1 MMMQAW
7 RGTASDRARVPQHAA
22 KIILGVLLLRT
33 LGLKIARLILI
44 FNLVPVLHAPPP
56 SPQKKRFIITH
67 FETTFLLFSKLALS
81 LAPWK

>member
-56 SPQKKRFIITH
+56 PPPKKSV
-67 FETTFLLFSKLALS
+67 LL
-81 LAPWK
+81 